1 MSFRKGDLFVAACV
15 LVAVGSMASM
25 FLSTG
30 GPSHYVTRYVVSPLG
45 ELGQSVSDW
54 WHAPTRAQLMA
65 KITSTEAV
73 NQQVLAA
80 CQRQVSVAEQ
90 ERDQAIEADRRNQ
103 QVLDAAKAQIAV
115 AEGERDRLFA
125 ELASLRSRHAT
136 LCQQLLELG
145 NDVPSVLAGE

>member
-1 MSFRKGDLFVAACV
+1 MSFRKGDLFVVSCA
-15 LVAVGSMASM
+15 LVAVGCLVSTFVASGSANTW
-25 FLSTG
+25 LYGVSE
-30 GPSHYVTRYVVSPLG
+30 SVTSYLTAPQRAARLEAEVKECDALLAKARLDH
-45 ELGQSVSDW
+45 EKTRQQLASDATQ
-54 WHAPTRAQLMA
+54 HG
-65 KITSTEAV
+65 
-73 NQQVLAA
+73 
-80 CQRQVSVAEQ
+80 
-90 ERDQAIEADRRNQ
+90 